1 MRSMRRSGWLILAM
15 ILVLVGC
22 GTSSTPEVTARPTSD
37 EETTPAAE
45 VASPTPEPPTETPQ
59 PTVDAQ
65 ALDNLPDGQNLL
77 VALTR
82 PGEPRQLAMM
92 NRDGNIISVMNIPD
106 NATRVTACGDE
117 ATSPN
122 ARFFAF
128 YVGGDT
134 GELYLMDN
142 TKSPVRIDDAEYLA
156 CLGNGTF
163 QFSPDSNRFAYID
176 FFPGVTREEYPDGIL
191 KLYESSN
198 GNQLATFD
206 NVTAFDINNNQ
217 AVFVSF
223 FVNDRNEADEAAV
236 SLWDG
241 SATRE
246 IATLRPSAER
256 CWFTSAAISFAP
268 NGSSAAMV
276 LGQRCASTGTQT
288 QWQFYTLDPGAGS
301 ATLVSSDNQPGAF
314 VSFARNNNVF
324 YAPSGEYAFFTV
336 PDGVTAYTVAVAAV
350 QLSDFTITV
359 PVGRQAVFPNFSGT
373 TNAYPRFSVDGRW
386 LAMAVTSPN
395 NENQVMVLDLSN
407 PTVPPIALS
416 AGSRGDLISGLN
428 FTRDNRQLIYTA
440 GGQGGADN
448 ALIALNL
455 ESGSERRVLR
465 GHFDRDVVVAP
476 DNNTA
481 ALLDWQRVEDPR
493 QPTYMNLVLVNLNDS
508 TVTTLF
514 TGADVEDGRV
524 NNVRT
529 AIPLTWR

>member
-1 MRSMRRSGWLILAM
+1 
-15 ILVLVGC
+15 
-22 GTSSTPEVTARPTSD
+22 
-37 EETTPAAE
+37 
-45 VASPTPEPPTETPQ
+45 
-59 PTVDAQ
+59 
-65 ALDNLPDGQNLL
+65 
-77 VALTR
+77 
-82 PGEPRQLAMM
+82 
-92 NRDGNIISVMNIPD
+92 
-106 NATRVTACGDE
+106 
-117 ATSPN
+117 
-122 ARFFAF
+122 
-128 YVGGDT
+128 
-134 GELYLMDN
+134 
-142 TKSPVRIDDAEYLA
+142 
-156 CLGNGTF
+156 
-163 QFSPDSNRFAYID
+163 
-176 FFPGVTREEYPDGIL
+176 
-191 KLYESSN
+191 
-198 GNQLATFD
+198 
-206 NVTAFDINNNQ
+206 
-217 AVFVSF
+217 
-223 FVNDRNEADEAAV
+223 
-236 SLWDG
+236 
-241 SATRE
+241 
-246 IATLRPSAER
+246 
-256 CWFTSAAISFAP
+256 
-268 NGSSAAMV
+268 
-276 LGQRCASTGTQT
+276 
-288 QWQFYTLDPGAGS
+288 
-301 ATLVSSDNQPGAF
+301 
-314 VSFARNNNVF
+314 
-324 YAPSGEYAFFTV
+324 
-336 PDGVTAYTVAVAAV
+336 DGVTAYTVAVAAV